1 MYILALAKLSCF
13 FFFRISP
20 GYNECIGSEVVIE
33 AGRAGPFSTT
43 LQCHLEQSTEA
54 LSMLVQ
60 GHVQVHV
67 HGIHRLHCYVM

>member
-1 MYILALAKLSCF
+1 MLALFCSPLWYITCIHVLVALF
-13 FFFRISP
+13 ISA
-20 GYNECIGSEVVIE
+20 GYNERIDSEVVIE

-43 LQCHLEQSTEA
+43 LQCHLEQSAES

-67 HGIHRLHCYVM
+67 RDFV